1 MPPDDAHLHI
11 GVVIEEPD
19 IEAAVVLGASP
30 CPVQFYFSDST
41 FTFLRF
47 ALCRR
52 NFYAHPTVLLLCSRE
67 REEEEKRKNQ
77 EKEECK
83 VRFEENVQEDG
94 QAEITRQA
102 T

>member
-19 IEAAVVLGASP
+19 IEAAVVLGLALP
-30 CPVQFYFSDST
+30 HFSDST

-77 EKEECK
+77 GKEECK
-83 VRFEENVQEDG
+83 VRFEENGQEDG
-94 QAEITRQA
+94 QAELTRQA